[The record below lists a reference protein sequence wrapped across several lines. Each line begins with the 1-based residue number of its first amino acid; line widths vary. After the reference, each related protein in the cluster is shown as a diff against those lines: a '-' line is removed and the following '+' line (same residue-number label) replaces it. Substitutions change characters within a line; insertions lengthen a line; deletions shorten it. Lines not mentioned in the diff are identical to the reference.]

1 MWQGPKVAVLSIC
14 SVASLLRMDF
24 PAWDPVLFDIPGLPI
39 DIRWYGLMYVVGF
52 VIAQWILTRL
62 ARAGFLPVKPEAA
75 PDLVFYCV
83 FGVMLGGRLGYALF
97 YDPDFQLILPWNFV
111 QVWKGGLAFHGG
123 LFGVV
128 IAAWLFARKH
138 KITWGRVADSLAL
151 AVTPGI
157 FAVRFANFINGEL
170 FGRVTEK
177 GVGWA
182 MQFPTDPKA
191 ERLLGLSHDWTMR
204 DRELCIQVAFGKK
217 TLEDVRPLLSP
228 ADVHGQS
235 IDWDAVAKHLDW
247 EKVKHMTD
255 SAGKLLV
262 PYRHPSQ
269 LYEGF
274 GEGLVLGLVLLACY
288 LLTRRKPWRPG
299 IYAMVFLLGY
309 AAVRWSLELVRQP
322 DAQMPAAV
330 LFGMTMGQTLSTAMV
345 VGALLILFWP
355 RRRE

>member
-1 MWQGPKVAVLSIC
+1 
-14 SVASLLRMDF
+14 MDF

-52 VIAQWILTRL
+52 VVGQWILTRL
-62 ARAGFLPVKPEAA
+62 ARAGFLPVKPEHA
-75 PDLVFYCV
+75 PDLIFYCV

-97 YDPDFQLILPWNFV
+97 YDHSLLNPLQFA

-123 LFGVV
+123 LAGVV

-151 AVTPGI
+151 AVPPGI

-170 FGRVTEK
+170 FGRVTRK

-182 MQFPTDPKA
+182 MQFPTDPRT
-191 ERLLGLSHDWTMR
+191 EQLLGLSRDWTMR
-204 DRELCIQVAFGKK
+204 DRELCIQVAFGRR
-217 TLEDVRPLLSP
+217 TLEQVKPQLSA
-228 ADVHGQS
+228 ADAFGHP
-235 IDWDAVAKHLDW
+235 IDWDAVAPRHGSW
-247 EKVKHMTD
+247 EEVRKMTNA
-255 SAGKLLV
+255 AGDLLI

-269 LYEGF
+269 LYEGI
-274 GEGLVLGLVLLACY
+274 GEGLCLGLVLLGCY
-288 LLTRRKPWRPG
+288 LLTRRSPWRHG
-299 IYAMVFLLGY
+299 RYAMTFLLGY
-309 AAVRWSLELVRQP
+309 AVVRWSLETVRQP
-322 DAQMPAAV
+322 DAQFGPTGVVFA
-330 LFGMTMGQTLSTAMV
+330 GMTMGQTLSTAMV